1 MSKKEYKKHLEERKE
16 KYQSVAYE
24 IGARIQELTGQEI
37 RVTVPGP
44 YAAGRRAGSLR
55 PGPFLQDRR
64 PRGGE

>member
-37 RVTVPGP
+37 RVTVPAICSG
-44 YAAGRRAGSLR
+44 AARRFLTTGSIP
-55 PGPFLQDRR
+55 PGSAPTRR
-64 PRGGE
+64 E